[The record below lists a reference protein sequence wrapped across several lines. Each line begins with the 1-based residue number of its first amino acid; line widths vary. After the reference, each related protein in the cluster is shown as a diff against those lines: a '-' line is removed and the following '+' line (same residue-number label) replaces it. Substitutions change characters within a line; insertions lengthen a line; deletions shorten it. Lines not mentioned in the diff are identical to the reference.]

1 MVVNLTPKRIG
12 THWMQCPK
20 EIIRNPFEDN
30 DYNTNLSKATAKFS
44 IGEKTT
50 WILLIFSF
58 VMNTLFQRVLVPY
71 TAVVKTYWESAAWS
85 LSTYQFT
92 IHCLLTL
99 IFWRSILKI
108 TCYVHLCLKSFAVE
122 MSSSWNFPAQ
132 ASTSYEGSKPSRA
145 GALQFSSWNGADN
158 TDNMSVKK
166 LQTFTPT

>member
-1 MVVNLTPKRIG
+1 MDYKDSVKQCYTELILHLDFKLYNRIHTNFKGKHFWQFDDNSMMVVNLTPKRIG

-71 TAVVKTYWESAAWS
+71 TTAVVKTY
-85 LSTYQFT
+85 
-92 IHCLLTL
+92 
-99 IFWRSILKI
+99 
-108 TCYVHLCLKSFAVE
+108 
-122 MSSSWNFPAQ
+122 
-132 ASTSYEGSKPSRA
+132 
-145 GALQFSSWNGADN
+145 
-158 TDNMSVKK
+158 
-166 LQTFTPT
+166 